1 MAKEAASSSEPKNK
15 DEFEQ
20 IIVARAL
27 LNYKVKEKMGGYA
40 KLLQFL
46 ISFTKKFPIQNP
58 IRPRSPQPPATTS
71 KILSLIRPYCHH

>member
-27 LNYKVKEKMGGYA
+27 LNYQVKEKMGGYA

-58 IRPRSPQPPATTS
+58 RPTSPQPPATTS